1 MIFNISAKQV
11 KSLREEKQLSLFEA
25 KEILIKQQLLT
36 YIDSATTI
44 EELKDVL
51 RYLVNK
57 K

>member
-1 MIFNISAKQV
+1 MIFNIAAEQV